1 MPSSTRS
8 RCIAAL
14 LGLLLSSCSAPDEHT
29 ADCHSAALA
38 QAIAELELSAILLE
52 QSREAAVHAPESD
65 TEAHQHEPDEEQ
77 PVLAEDLVLAAR
89 IDVIIAE
96 AETRKACA

>member
-1 MPSSTRS
+1 MFSSARS
-8 RCIAAL
+8 SCIAAL
-14 LGLLLSSCSAPDEHT
+14 FGLLLSSCSAPDEQT

-38 QAIAELELSAILLE
+38 QAIAELELSAALLE
-52 QSREAAVHAPESD
+52 HTQEASDHVHNGD
-65 TEAHQHEPDEEQ
+65 TEVNAHEADEGPPALGEE
-77 PVLAEDLVLAAR
+77 VVLAAR